1 MIDSVLEFA
10 NRVRAAHGLPP
21 ALVLEPGMRTR
32 ERDCVLARTIGGDA
46 LVRRRYTVVFGRRH
60 RHPLRVIRWLDRFDR
75 GRYPELT
82 TLRPTRRSIWHLDFE
97 PTYAAQFAL
106 SS

>member
-1 MIDSVLEFA
+1 
-10 NRVRAAHGLPP
+10 
-21 ALVLEPGMRTR
+21 
-32 ERDCVLARTIGGDA
+32 
-46 LVRRRYTVVFGRRH
+46 
-60 RHPLRVIRWLDRFDR
+60 LRVIRWLDRFDR

-97 PTYAAQFAL
+97 PTHAAQFAL